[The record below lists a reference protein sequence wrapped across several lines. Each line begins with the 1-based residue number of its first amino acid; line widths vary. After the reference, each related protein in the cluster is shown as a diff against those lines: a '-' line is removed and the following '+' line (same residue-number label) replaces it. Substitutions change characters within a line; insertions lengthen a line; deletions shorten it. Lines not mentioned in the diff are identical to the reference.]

1 MSKNCGRE
9 WSLRGCK
16 MNDVLTAIQAITKAV
31 ASRDLSL
38 NAASPRWAGH
48 FLYIGVE
55 QKDGQ
60 TLNKF
65 VHTTTKRPIWGRVKA

>member
-1 MSKNCGRE
+1 
-9 WSLRGCK
+9 
-16 MNDVLTAIQAITKAV
+16 MNYIPDAIQAINSAV
-31 ASRDLSL
+31 NTRALSL
-38 NAASPRWAGH
+38 NPASPKWAGH

-65 VHTTTKRPIWGRVKA
+65 VHTTTKRPIWVRVKE